1 MSIKIGKIMDIEI
14 KLHYTW
20 LIIFF
25 FITWSIAL
33 GYARLQYLN
42 LPSIF
47 YWIIGV
53 ATAFIVFLSVLIH
66 ELFHSLIA
74 KRKGLPVPRITLFI
88 FGGVAE
94 IAEEPKNPIVEFKM
108 AAAGPLSSLMIAMVF
123 ALGWIASR
131 FLNLSPLIKAPLQY
145 GFTINLMLALFNLI
159 PAFPMDG
166 GRIFRAIVWKRT
178 NDVVKATRTSALVA
192 EGFSYMFMVF
202 GFIWLFFGALMN
214 GLWLIFIG
222 WFLKSGAEASLRQ
235 TIISQ
240 ALAKVKIKDIMSSP
254 VCTIN
259 PNNSLMEA
267 VENCFYKYKHGG
279 FPVVENNELKGML
292 TLEDLRKVPKE
303 AWGETL
309 VKQAMTSAEKLLTIK
324 PEDPALEAL
333 IKMSSFKIG
342 RLPVIDEGK
351 LIGIVTRSDV
361 IHAIRTRLEIGEV
374 K

>member
-1 MSIKIGKIMDIEI
+1 MGIEI

-20 LIIFF
+20 LIIFLL
-25 FITWSIAL
+25 ITWSIAS

-53 ATAFIVFLSVLIH
+53 ATAFIVFFSVVIH

-94 IAEEPKNPIVEFKM
+94 IAEEPKNPNIEFKM
-108 AAAGPLSSLMIAMVF
+108 AAAGPLSSLMMAIIF
-123 ALGWIASR
+123 ALGWFASR
-131 FLNLSPLIKAPLQY
+131 FFNLSPLIKAPLQY

-166 GRIFRAIVWKRT
+166 GRIFRALVWKRT
-178 NDVVKATRTSALVA
+178 NDIVKATKTSTLVA

-240 ALAKVKIKDIMSSP
+240 ALEKVKVKDIMSSP
-254 VCTIN
+254 VCTVN
-259 PNNSLMEA
+259 PNNSLIEV

-279 FPVVENNELKGML
+279 FPVVENGKLKGML
-292 TLEDLRKVPKE
+292 TLEDLRKVSKE

-309 VKQAMTSAEKLLTIK
+309 VNQVMTSAEKLLTIK

-333 IKMSSFKIG
+333 IKMSNFRIG
-342 RLPVIDEGK
+342 RIPVIDEGK
-351 LIGIVTRSDV
+351 LVGIVTRSDV

-374 K
+374 KQ